1 MPVPPAIPRAVSRF
15 WAWYGRHYTFN
26 VTLAATLFVLQ
37 IVHLVWLGGE
47 VVAQRASG
55 DPIFQIGGVFRY
67 LLVFVDWTEIPALIS
82 ATTLYLY
89 ELRKGFRWKPV
100 AFLVLLNSQY
110 LHIFWI
116 TDELVVRDTI
126 GESTLP
132 GVLAWIAI
140 LIDYLEV
147 PVIVDTVR
155 QTASAIRERGLR
167 GLLQGAPVEN

>member
-1 MPVPPAIPRAVSRF
+1 MISRF
-15 WAWYGRHYTFN
+15 WAWYGRHYTFH
-26 VTLAATLFVLQ
+26 VTFAATLFVLQ

-47 VVAQRASG
+47 VVAQRATG
-55 DPIFQIGGVFRY
+55 DPLFHVGGIFRY

-89 ELRKGFRWKPV
+89 ELREGFRWRP
-100 AFLVLLNSQY
+100 ALFIVLLNSQY

-132 GVLAWIAI
+132 GWLAWIAI

-155 QTASAIRERGLR
+155 KTLSAIHERGLR
-167 GLLQGAPVEN
+167 GVLRNARGRLARDVE